1 MTLKIDSDRYIY
13 KLEYYLLLPRV
24 LEDIYLVSC
33 SSCIPC
39 KWSCHI
45 SILMHSN
52 VKILKWWWRQFC
64 KFGVGHHLYL
74 HFCHGTLQKYSTLQV
89 QTTAAHS
96 ALSVQ
101 AGSHV
106 DASISCTDNRHSKQR
121 GIYIPLSRDSPKSLQ
136 VADEV
141 ARMTAVVGTA
151 GWPLSRVRQ
160 IRRAE
165 ARRWLAGI

>member
-101 AGSHV
+101 AWSHV

-121 GIYIPLSRDSPKSLQ
+121 GIYNYIPLSREVEIVQSRYRLQ
-136 VADEV
+136 
-141 ARMTAVVGTA
+141 MKWP
-151 GWPLSRVRQ
+151 GWQQWLG
-160 IRRAE
+160 RR
-165 ARRWLAGI
+165 GDH